1 MSKRLKKSRL
11 SKLFRPF
18 YTPLLHTNILTGVMS
33 RHLPGIQ
40 PLLLEDSKTYKT
52 LFENAGEAL
61 LCLQGRTI
69 LACNQ
74 AALDLFGCRAK
85 EDMVGND
92 ISRFTPATQPD
103 GTDSIHEVEMINRD
117 VERGLPQTFEWQHK
131 RLDGILFSAEVNL
144 DRVMIED
151 SIYFIAV
158 VRDISSWKKKEELL
172 KDSLSRKDDFIANF
186 SHELRTA
193 LFSILGFTTI
203 IKKEEHTLEREK
215 MAEFLSIIHLESL
228 KLSSLVEDV
237 LSISRINSGKGS
249 FKKRV
254 IDLEVVLDEIMGSLQ
269 ISADEK
275 RIQLS
280 MNAGEQGA
288 SILADPDAIRQMFTN
303 LVNNAVKF
311 TPAGGRVTITMSVDR
326 EVSKVIVTVTDTGI
340 GIPAAEIPNIFER
353 FYRVRRDGLDFEGS
367 GLGLAIVEK
376 NLRLHDGTI
385 DVESREGEGTTMR
398 VTLPLAST

>member
-1 MSKRLKKSRL
+1 
-11 SKLFRPF
+11 
-18 YTPLLHTNILTGVMS
+18 MS

-52 LFENAGEAL
+52 LFENAGEARL
-61 LCLQGRTI
+61 LLQGRTI

-103 GTDSIHEVEMINRD
+103 GTDSIHEAEMINRD
-117 VERGLPQTFEWQHK
+117 VERGMPQTFEWQHK

-151 SIYFIAV
+151 SVYFIAV

-203 IKKEEHTLEREK
+203 LKKEEHTLEREK

-326 EVSKVIVTVTDTGI
+326 EASKVIVTVTDTGI